1 MHYICENCLK
11 EKPEISKYAVHQDHK
26 DQDERL
32 DGVDQTAYDLMEVV
46 VLNLGDAEENSQQ
59 EVLNLLNIL
68 FSVNVTPVEKK
79 RRLQEEFSIAMTREF
94 EGEVENMCNLSQGL
108 VEYGIER
115 GIERGMKRGIEKGEL
130 KKARE
135 VAISLAETGMP
146 VEKISELVKVSVK
159 IVCEWLAEKS

>member
-1 MHYICENCLK
+1 M
-11 EKPEISKYAVHQDHK
+11 
-26 DQDERL
+26 
-32 DGVDQTAYDLMEVV
+32 
-46 VLNLGDAEENSQQ
+46 
-59 EVLNLLNIL
+59 
-68 FSVNVTPVEKK
+68 TPVEKK

-108 VEYGIER
+108 VEY

>member
-1 MHYICENCLK
+1 
-11 EKPEISKYAVHQDHK
+11 
-26 DQDERL
+26 
-32 DGVDQTAYDLMEVV
+32 
-46 VLNLGDAEENSQQ
+46 
-59 EVLNLLNIL
+59 
-68 FSVNVTPVEKK
+68 
-79 RRLQEEFSIAMTREF
+79 MTREF